1 MGGLM
6 QFDEKERREYDLR
19 YNLLVSIQYEIAM
32 YQSLIFKQYQENQKS
47 KNIADFVLLSE
58 LQAKLTGYETS
69 VLRQIYHDI
78 SLRLEGKLNEG

>member
-19 YNLLVSIQYEIAM
+19 YNLLVSIQYEISM
-32 YQSLIFKQYQENQKS
+32 YQSLILKQYQENQKS
-47 KNIADFVLLSE
+47 KNIDDFVLLSE

>member
-1 MGGLM
+1 M

-19 YNLLVSIQYEIAM
+19 YNLLVSIQYEISM
-32 YQSLIFKQYQENQKS
+32 YQSLILKQYQENQKS